1 MEENLP
7 LKLFFGLYCN
17 TCEGRPSNRFS
28 RHNEIEMLFFQTDE
42 PVVIR
47 FGGRTFEI
55 QAEST
60 TLFWGAIPHQ
70 LVYISDNSR
79 LCWVTIPPALLI
91 RWGLPYRL
99 EELLLNG
106 KMLIENDPR
115 MREIDIL
122 MLPVWK
128 NESQSQSRQDRRN
141 LLFSMETRLRRFKNF
156 SLPAEQATTNF
167 CAAGYQKVNPAF
179 DNMYTYITRNFKSLI
194 SAVEIAAAADIHPNY
209 AATLFRQTC
218 GIGMTDFI
226 QMLRVYEAQRI
237 LLTTDNCMAD
247 VAVNA
252 GFGSKTM
259 FYDCFSR
266 ICGISPKKYRKDPE
280 MASMSALPRNRQN
293 GLELR
298 KVMYDSP

>member
-47 FGGRTFEI
+47 YGGRTFQI
-55 QAEST
+55 QPDAT
-60 TLFWGAIPHQ
+60 VLFWGAIPHQ
-70 LVYISDNSR
+70 LVHIADNSR
-79 LCWVTIPPALLI
+79 LCWVTIPPAILI
-91 RWGLPYRL
+91 RWGLPNKL

-115 MREIDIL
+115 MRELDL
-122 MLPVWK
+122 LQLPVWK
-128 NESQSQSRQDRRN
+128 SESKSQTPDNRRN
-141 LLFSMETRLRRFKNF
+141 LLFSIETRLRRFKNF
-156 SLPAEQATTNF
+156 TLPPESKSGSQYSLDIHSGRQT
-167 CAAGYQKVNPAF
+167 F
-179 DNMYTYITRNFKSLI
+179 DIMYTYITRNFSSRI
-194 SAVEIAAAADIHPNY
+194 TAVDIAAAADIHPNY
-209 AATLFRQTC
+209 AATLFHHTC
-218 GIGMTDFI
+218 GIGITEFI

-237 LLTTDNCMAD
+237 LLTTNYCITS
-247 VAVNA
+247 VAEKA

-266 ICGISPKKYRKDPE
+266 ICGISPKRYRQDPE
-280 MASMSALPRNRQN
+280 MASMSDLPKNRRN